1 MATKFFKKNGVDSFT
16 MYLLFGDHCWKSS
29 KVGCVFFFT
38 VSNVWTEVGGG
49 CIMDGDFICSVL

>member
-29 KVGCVFFFT
+29 KVGCVFFLQFQMYGLRL
-38 VSNVWTEVGGG
+38 VEV
-49 CIMDGDFICSVL
+49 V